1 MCTVPV
7 HKQSGDTN
15 RHFVIIWSYM
25 RTFALHSVVLT
36 ALFAVPAIA
45 RAASINELLG
55 DIVSLMNDALIPL
68 LLAIAF
74 ITFIYGVFKYFI
86 AASANEEARQ
96 QGRVVVVYSLI
107 GFFVLLSA
115 WGILNLLAYQFVD
128 VLPSPNEPTNV
139 PFAPE

>member
-1 MCTVPV
+1 
-7 HKQSGDTN
+7 
-15 RHFVIIWSYM
+15 M